1 MKGYYFTQDS
11 KAITGTLIW
20 YYFICKREVWLMAHE
35 ITPDQ
40 DFAPLE
46 IGRTVHEIFYKGVKK
61 EINLEGMRLD
71 FFKKKER
78 IVCEVKT
85 SSRFLESAK
94 FQTLYYLY
102 RLKEAGI
109 EASGEILIPKEKKI
123 IRVQLNIE
131 DNEKLLNIIEDIKKI
146 VSLEK
151 PPEPIKNQYC
161 KRCAY
166 REFCWV

>member
-1 MKGYYFTQDS
+1 MKSYYFTRDN
-11 KAITGTLIW
+11 KTITGTLIW

-40 DFAPLE
+40 DFTPLE
-46 IGRTVHEIFYKGVKK
+46 IGRAVHEIFYKGVKK
-61 EINLEGMRLD
+61 EISLEGMKLD
-71 FFKKKER
+71 FFKRKER

-85 SSRFLESAK
+85 SSRFVESAK

-102 RLKEAGI
+102 RLKEVGV
-109 EASGEILIPKEKKI
+109 EASGEILIPREKKI
-123 IRVQLNIE
+123 IRVYLDAE
-131 DNEKLLNIIEDIKKI
+131 SEEKLLNTIEDIKNI

-151 PPEPIKNQYC
+151 PLKPIKNPYC

-166 REFCWV
+166 KDFCWV